1 MRRKTLSSTFPCP
14 PPPCLPPLPA
24 QAGSKKRTQKVTA
37 EMRRK
42 AALQRKVDR
51 EERAFGT
58 RKEREEIFEV
68 GLGKSGM
75 GHSRCGCRAQGAGGR
90 RYFRWLGLCWA
101 RGSASARE
109 RRQGGVSI

>member
-1 MRRKTLSSTFPCP
+1 MWRFIPDL
-14 PPPCLPPLPA
+14 PLPVP

-51 EERAFGT
+51 EERAFGA

-68 GLGKSGM
+68 
-75 GHSRCGCRAQGAGGR
+75 
-90 RYFRWLGLCWA
+90 
-101 RGSASARE
+101 
-109 RRQGGVSI
+109 